1 MNFDINDFIN
11 DAFAAGKTPDEV
23 AQSFTDAINAAVRKR
38 QEEEAAKK
46 RVAETVAQR
55 KERLRALL
63 LAAYDF
69 AHTYYPKLVE
79 GLTPEE
85 VSTKTVDQLDG
96 AMEQA
101 YKEMPWGDIDN
112 LFATCFP
119 DSAAPAPKEKE
130 KTTAAKDPAASIDD
144 EIKALL
150 KVLGIE
156 E

>member
-1 MNFDINDFIN
+1 MKFDINDFIN

-46 RVAETVAQR
+46 RVAEAVAQR

-69 AHTYYPKLVE
+69 ANTYYPKLVE
-79 GLTPEE
+79 GVTPEE
-85 VSTKTVDQLDG
+85 VSTKFADQLDD
-96 AMEQA
+96 AMQTA
-101 YKEMPWGDIDN
+101 YAEMPWNDIDK
-112 LFATCFP
+112 LFAAYFP
-119 DSAAPAPKEKE
+119 EAATATPKAEK
-130 KTTAAKDPAASIDD
+130 KATAKDSTASLDD

-150 KVLGIE
+150 KALGIE

>member
-1 MNFDINDFIN
+1 MKFDINDFIN

-46 RVAETVAQR
+46 RVAEAVAQR

-69 AHTYYPKLVE
+69 AHTYYPRLVE
-79 GLTPEE
+79 GMTPEE

-101 YKEMPWGDIDN
+101 YNEMPWGDIDN

-119 DSAAPAPKEKE
+119 ESAASAPKAEK
-130 KTTAAKDPAASIDD
+130 KPAAKDSVASIDD

-150 KVLGIE
+150 KALGIE

>member
-1 MNFDINDFIN
+1 MKFDINDFIN
-11 DAFAAGKTPDEV
+11 DAFAAGKSPDEV

-46 RVAETVAQR
+46 RVAEAVAQR

-69 AHTYYPKLVE
+69 ANTYYPKLVE
-79 GLTPEE
+79 GVTPEE

-101 YKEMPWGDIDN
+101 YKEMPWGDIDD
-112 LFATCFP
+112 LFALQFP
-119 DSAAPAPKEKE
+119 ELMADAPKAEK
-130 KTTAAKDPAASIDD
+130 KTTAKDSTASLDD

-150 KVLGIE
+150 KALGIE

>member
-1 MNFDINDFIN
+1 MKFDINDFIN
-11 DAFAAGKTPDEV
+11 DAFAAGKSPDEV

-46 RVAETVAQR
+46 KAAEADAQR

-69 AHTYYPKLVE
+69 ANTYYPKLVE
-79 GLTPEE
+79 GVTPEE
-85 VSTKTVDQLDG
+85 VSTKTVDNLDG

-112 LFATCFP
+112 LFALHFP
-119 DSAAPAPKEKE
+119 ELMADAPKAEK
-130 KTTAAKDPAASIDD
+130 KATAKDSTASLDD

-150 KVLGIE
+150 KALGIDE
-156 E
+156 

>member
-1 MNFDINDFIN
+1 MKFDINDFIN

-46 RVAETVAQR
+46 RVADAVAQR
-55 KERLRALL
+55 KECLRVLL

-69 AHTYYPKLVE
+69 AHTYYPRLVE
-79 GLTPEE
+79 DFTPEE

-112 LFATCFP
+112 LFATYFP
-119 DSAAPAPKEKE
+119 ESAAPTPKAEK
-130 KTTAAKDPAASIDD
+130 KPAAKDPTASLDD

-150 KVLGIE
+150 KALGIDE
-156 E
+156 

>member
-1 MNFDINDFIN
+1 MKFDINDFIN

-46 RVAETVAQR
+46 RVAEAVAQR

-69 AHTYYPKLVE
+69 AHTYYPRLVE
-79 GLTPEE
+79 GMTPEE

-119 DSAAPAPKEKE
+119 DATASAPKAEK
-130 KTTAAKDPAASIDD
+130 KPAAKDPAASIDD

-150 KVLGIE
+150 KALGIE

>member
-1 MNFDINDFIN
+1 MKFDINDFIN

-46 RVAETVAQR
+46 RVAEAVAQR

-79 GLTPEE
+79 GVTPEE
-85 VSTKTVDQLDG
+85 VSTKTVDNLDG

-101 YKEMPWGDIDN
+101 YKEMPWGDIDD
-112 LFATCFP
+112 LFALHFP
-119 DSAAPAPKEKE
+119 ELMADAPKAEK
-130 KTTAAKDPAASIDD
+130 KATTKDSTASLDD

-150 KVLGIE
+150 KALGIE

>member
-1 MNFDINDFIN
+1 MKFDINDFIN
-11 DAFAAGKTPDEV
+11 DAFAAGKSPDEV

-46 RVAETVAQR
+46 RVAEAVAQR

-79 GLTPEE
+79 GVTPEE
-85 VSTKTVDQLDG
+85 VSTKTVDNLDG

-101 YKEMPWGDIDN
+101 YKEMPWGDIDD
-112 LFATCFP
+112 LFALHFP
-119 DSAAPAPKEKE
+119 ELMADAPKAEK
-130 KTTAAKDPAASIDD
+130 KATAKDSTASLDD

-150 KVLGIE
+150 KALGIE